1 MAGSF
6 CLGYLCKLVGL
17 GQLGGGKEAAAG
29 FFRAFDLFIVRRFR
43 FHEPEAG

>member
-6 CLGYLCKLVGL
+6 YFGLLVQACGAWAI
-17 GQLGGGKEAAAG
+17 GGKEDAAG

>member
-6 CLGYLCKLVGL
+6 CFGYLCKLVGL
-17 GQLGGGKEAAAG
+17 GQLGGKEAAAG

>member
-6 CLGYLCKLVGL
+6 CLGYLCRLVGL
-17 GQLGGGKEAAAG
+17 GQLGAKKPRRGS
-29 FFRAFDLFIVRRFR
+29 FRAFDLFIVRRFR